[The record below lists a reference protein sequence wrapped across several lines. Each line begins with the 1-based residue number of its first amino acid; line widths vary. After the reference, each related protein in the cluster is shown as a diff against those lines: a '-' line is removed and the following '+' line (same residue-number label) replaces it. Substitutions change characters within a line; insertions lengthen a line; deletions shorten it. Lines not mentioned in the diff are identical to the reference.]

1 MAHRGWR
8 LLIGGVGYVG
18 YNVARHYSAMGLPV
32 VAASRASGIARRP
45 GITSSLRRLNGVKI
59 AYVSSPREVMELLKS
74 MKECPLVTYIL
85 VGRISGGGLWDSNY
99 TIPVKYAE
107 AVMRQCGDDSLVAF
121 SSAVAVY
128 GKKAP
133 LRCGTPIVEE
143 EQHCSCCRPGSVY
156 ARAKLAAERRL
167 TELSRQYGSPVLLA
181 RLGLV
186 AGRRPYHREWRSLI
200 KLTRCGIALGSDALL
215 HLTSPRHLVSVV
227 EYLVDRLQGAD
238 WVNIV
243 SLRVKLS
250 ELSSLLAERTARRRI
265 QLPMPGQ
272 RFLRLFEPLLPGVL
286 GDISWSFHTPID
298 TRRDIPP
305 ATDTADAIV
314 ADLLAEPPTP

>member
-18 YNVARHYSAMGLPV
+18 YNVARHYSAKGLPV
-32 VAASRASGIARRP
+32 VAASRASSAARRP
-45 GITSSLRRLNGVKI
+45 GIASSLKRLSEVKI
-59 AYVSSPREVMELLKS
+59 AYVSSPREVTELLKS
-74 MKECPLVTYIL
+74 VKECPAATYIL
-85 VGRISGGGLWDSNY
+85 VGRISGGDLWDSNY

-107 AVMRQCGDDSLVAF
+107 AVIRQCRDDGLVAF
-121 SSAVAVY
+121 TSAVAVY

-133 LRCGTPIVEE
+133 LRCGTPVVEE
-143 EQHCSCCRPGSVY
+143 EQHCSCCRPRSVY
-156 ARAKLAAERRL
+156 ARAKLAAERHL
-167 TELSRQYGSPVLLA
+167 IELSRQYGSPVLLA

-200 KLTRCGIALGSDALL
+200 ALTRHGIALSSDVLL

-227 EYLVDRLQGAD
+227 EYLADRLQEVD

-250 ELSSLLAERTARRRI
+250 ELSSLLARRMAKRRI
-265 QLPMPGQ
+265 YLPMPG
-272 RFLRLFEPLLPGVL
+272 RRSLRLFEPLLPGVL
-286 GDISWSFHTPID
+286 GDITWSFHTPID
-298 TRRDIPP
+298 TQRDIPS